1 MTTEST
7 PDQAFDSSL
16 DKLKLLASMRH
27 ELRTPINHILG
38 YSEMLQE
45 EAEDHGRKG
54 LISDLQRIQDAGQQ
68 LLTLVNDNLDAT
80 KIETGK
86 ISISRL
92 RHELR
97 TPINTIVGYSEM
109 LQEVVED
116 EDGEDFVLDLQKISS
131 AAKQL
136 LVLVNDSHAFS
147 EILADD
153 IVPGRR
159 VSSGSE
165 IGQDVEDA
173 TRLSQ
178 GTGVPSIPTV
188 HGTLLVV
195 DDNEMNREILS
206 RRLQRDGHTV
216 AVAESGPQSLEMIE
230 ANSFDLVLLDIMMP
244 DMDGYQVLERLKSDD
259 VLRHIP
265 VIMLSALDEI
275 DSVVRC
281 IELGAEDYLSKPFN
295 PVLLRARIGAC
306 LEKKRLRDQERLYL
320 QQIEDQLQEYAK
332 RLINI
337 PEGAVKIDFAEYD
350 LEGFHDEMIDSSEQ
364 PWVGSALLAEFVEGL
379 PAGQLLR
386 HQRAAEQAFT
396 RLGINFNVYG
406 DESGVDRIWPFDI
419 LPRIVEAS
427 DWSYIE
433 RGLKQRIHVLNTF
446 INDIYHDQKIV
457 KDGVVPGHMI
467 QSARNLLPACMGL
480 NPPKG
485 IWCHITGTD
494 LVRDGNGTIFVL
506 EDNLRCPS
514 GVSYVLENRQVL
526 KATFPEVFEAS
537 QVRPVDDYPSRLL
550 ETLRYIAPEGTSAP
564 VVVLLTP
571 GIYNSAYFEHAFL
584 SQQMGIELVEG
595 RDLTVVDGYVMMR
608 TTQGMQRVDVIY
620 RRIDD
625 EFLDPLVFRSDSQLG
640 VPGLMEVFRQGRVA
654 LANAPGTGI
663 ADDKAI
669 YAYVPQMVKYYL
681 GEEIILPNVETYIC
695 WDDIQRSYVLDNLD
709 RLVVKATNESGGYGM
724 LIGPHATT
732 NEREDFAQLIKANPR
747 NYIAQ
752 PTLDLSRAP
761 VIVED
766 HFEGRH
772 IDLRPYILHGADTY
786 VLPGGLTRVALRKGS
801 LVVNS
806 SQGGGS
812 KDSWVLVEEQQ

>member
-1 MTTEST
+1 MPS
-7 PDQAFDSSL
+7 
-16 DKLKLLASMRH
+16 
-27 ELRTPINHILG
+27 
-38 YSEMLQE
+38 
-45 EAEDHGRKG
+45 
-54 LISDLQRIQDAGQQ
+54 
-68 LLTLVNDNLDAT
+68 
-80 KIETGK
+80 
-86 ISISRL
+86 
-92 RHELR
+92 
-97 TPINTIVGYSEM
+97 
-109 LQEVVED
+109 
-116 EDGEDFVLDLQKISS
+116 QKISS

-136 LVLVNDSHAFS
+136 IVLVNDNHAFS
-147 EILADD
+147 EILGDD
-153 IVPGRR
+153 IVPGRS
-159 VSSGSE
+159 VSSAPE
-165 IGQDVEDA
+165 IGQGVEDA
-173 TRLSQ
+173 IGPSQ
-178 GTGVPSIPTV
+178 RTGVHSPPTV

-195 DDNEMNREILS
+195 DDNEMNREVLS
-206 RRLQRDGHTV
+206 RRLQREGHTV

-320 QQIEDQLQEYAK
+320 QQIEDQLQDYAQ

-337 PEGAVKIDFAEYD
+337 PEGDVKIDFAEYD
-350 LEGFHDEMIDSSEQ
+350 LEGFHDEMIDSSGQ
-364 PWVGSALLAEFVEGL
+364 PRVGSAVLAEFVEGL

-457 KDGVVPGHMI
+457 KDGVVPEHMI

-494 LVRDGNGTIFVL
+494 LVRDGSGTVFVL

-526 KATFPEVFEAS
+526 KSTFPEVFEAS
-537 QVRPVDDYPSRLL
+537 RVLPVDDYPSRLL
-550 ETLRYIAPEGTSAP
+550 EMLRYIAPEGTSAP

-625 EFLDPLVFRSDSQLG
+625 DFLDPLVFRPDSQIG

-654 LANAPGTGI
+654 LANTPGTGI

-695 WDDIQRSYVLDNLD
+695 WDDKQRSHVLDNLD
-709 RLVVKATNESGGYGM
+709 KLVVKATNESGGYGM

-732 NEREDFAQLIKANPR
+732 NEREEFAQLIKANPR

-772 IDLRPYILHGADTY
+772 IDLRPYILHGADIY

-812 KDSWVLVEEQQ
+812 KDSWVLVEDQQ